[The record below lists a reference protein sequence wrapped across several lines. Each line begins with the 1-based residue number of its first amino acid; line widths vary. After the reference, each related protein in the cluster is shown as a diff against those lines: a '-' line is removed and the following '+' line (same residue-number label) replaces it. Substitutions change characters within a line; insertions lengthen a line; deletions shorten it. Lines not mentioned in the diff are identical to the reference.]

1 MIVQVEVEFT
11 VRHSVDELKEEFV
24 SQCRFPGWKND
35 GEDKT
40 GFIFLESRIIGI
52 DLHTETE
59 RMAWFIFSMEACGE
73 LKKRIVIPTIISSDV
88 TTYIP
93 DLKEFLTF
101 CRNCLVGNPY

>member
-1 MIVQVEVEFT
+1 MIVQVEVEF
-11 VRHSVDELKEEFV
+11 VVQHSMDELKEEFV
-24 SQCRFPGWKND
+24 SQGRFPAWRPD
-35 GEDKT
+35 GNDKT
-40 GFIFLESRIIGI
+40 NLVFLENRIVGI

-73 LKKRIVIPTIISSDV
+73 LKKRIVIPTIIPSSV

-93 DLKEFLTF
+93 DLREFLTF